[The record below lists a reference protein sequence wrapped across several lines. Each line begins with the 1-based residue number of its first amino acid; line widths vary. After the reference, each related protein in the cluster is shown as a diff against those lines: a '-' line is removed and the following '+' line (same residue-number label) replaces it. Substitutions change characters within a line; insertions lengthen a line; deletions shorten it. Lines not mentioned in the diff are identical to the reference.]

1 MLFQSTGC
9 YFSRRAPGRK
19 IIASDFAPRVL
30 ALRAR
35 APSRRAPGLKIIA
48 SDFEPRV
55 LALRARAL
63 QSTGPWSQNQKSGD
77 F

>member
-1 MLFQSTGC
+1 MITVTALIARRINTVYYSDYC

-55 LALRARAL
+55 LALRARA
-63 QSTGPWSQNQKSGD
+63 PP
-77 F
+77 